1 MILTDREIQVAIDVS
16 QIIISPRPDASA
28 YSSTSLDLTLS
39 NSIQEWERTAD
50 GIEPQVVDP
59 GARGYSYNEFA
70 KKFSEK
76 KTISDRGYTLEPQ
89 GFILGW
95 TQEKI
100 ELPVNS
106 RLAARV
112 EGKSSLARIGLGV
125 HITAPTIHA
134 GFKGT
139 IQLEICNHGTLAV
152 RLRPNMPVCQL
163 ILEQTLGTPVK
174 GYEGQFYGQTAHRS

>member
-1 MILTDREIQVAIDVS
+1 LILTDREIQVAIDVG
-16 QIIISPRPDASA
+16 QVIVSPRPDASA

-39 NSIQEWERTAD
+39 NSIQEWLETHD
-50 GIEPQVVDP
+50 GSEPNIVDP
-59 GARGYSYNEFA
+59 GARGYSYNDFA
-70 KKFSEK
+70 KRFSEK
-76 KTISDRGYTLEPQ
+76 KTMANAGYTLEPH

-95 TQEKI
+95 TQENI

-139 IQLEICNHGTLAV
+139 IQLEICNHGSLRV
-152 RLRPNMPVCQL
+152 RLRAGMPVCQL

-174 GYEGQFYGQTAHRS
+174 GYGGQFYGQAAR

>member
-1 MILTDREIQVAIDVS
+1 MILTDREIQVAIDAGQVIVS
-16 QIIISPRPDASA
+16 PLSDASA

-39 NSIQEWERTAD
+39 NSIQEWDKTAYWP
-50 GIEPQVVDP
+50 EPQIVDP

-70 KKFSEK
+70 KEFSEK
-76 KTISDRGYTLEPQ
+76 KTMSYRGYILEPQ

-95 TQEKI
+95 TQENI
-100 ELPVNS
+100 EIPVNS
-106 RLAARV
+106 KLAARV

-139 IQLEICNHGTLAV
+139 IQLEICNHGSLRV
-152 RLRPNMPVCQL
+152 RLRPKMRVCQL

-174 GYEGQFYGQTAHRS
+174 GYEGQFYGQTAR